1 MRNGLQRYIYPH
13 MKIRIFP
20 MGILLF
26 LSVILQKVQAQ
37 ADSVS
42 VVNIPGDAA
51 QLSGLQKFCEG
62 HGLDLSTAQR
72 LDLYKEVYS
81 WYRTCYRYGGSGSKG
96 IDCSGFVNMLYEK
109 IYGVKVPRASYL
121 IYEVCDPLSKKEE
134 RQEGDF
140 VFFKIRKGRI
150 SHVGVYLQNN
160 KFAHATTQAGVI
172 ISDLDEPYYKKYYY
186 KTGRLKVVTLP
197 EAPKQ

>member
-1 MRNGLQRYIYPH
+1 
-13 MKIRIFP
+13 MKIQKAC
-20 MGILLF
+20 LALF
-26 LSVILQKVQAQ
+26 YTLVVFLQVVQAQ
-37 ADSVS
+37 VDSAGIG
-42 VVNIPGDAA
+42 NEKGDTAYTA
-51 QLSGLQKFCEG
+51 TLQKFCLE

-72 LDLYKEVYS
+72 PDLYKEVYN
-81 WYRTCYRYGGSGSKG
+81 WYRTCYRFGGSGSKG

-121 IYEVCDPLSKKEE
+121 IYEVCEPLSKKED

-160 KFAHATTQAGVI
+160 KFAHASTQAGVI
-172 ISDLDEPYYKKYYY
+172 ISDLGEAYYKKYYY
-186 KTGRLKVVTLP
+186 KTGRLKAIASP
-197 EAPKQ
+197 EVPKQ